1 MRREKSEKLET
12 IDLVFSQSMASQSA
26 MRRTEKSGSGGPGP
40 LDQSPLMI
48 TTCT

>member
-26 MRRTEKSGSGGPGP
+26 MRRTEKSGPGP